1 MLSDG
6 VKLDGHEVTPEDAQ
20 GTDLK
25 RFQLMMVTKISTDMA
40 KDFAIL
46 PKVEWSIYDDWIENM
61 MTLRVRQE
69 ILGQGPFACPT
80 IEFPRNWIEAVKERF
95 APAWFKNRWP
105 VKYTKNYFDVRII
118 YPMMKY
124 PDDDVRVTAE
134 VKEVK
139 DE

>member
-6 VKLDGHEVTPEDAQ
+6 VKLDGKEITPAEAREM
-20 GTDLK
+20 DLK
-25 RFQLMMVTKISTDMA
+25 RFQLMFMTKISTDMA

-46 PKVEWSIYDDWIENM
+46 PKVEWSMYDDWIENM

-80 IEFPRNWIEAVKERF
+80 IEFPKDWVEAVKERF
-95 APAWFKNRWP
+95 APTWLLRHWP

-124 PDDDVRVTAE
+124 PDDDVRVTAV

-139 DE
+139 DG